1 MLVFFRRIR
10 NDIFQRNLQLISIIS
25 IIIVIIKKIRKKNIH
40 QVLFGLSQGILIHK
54 MF

>member
-25 IIIVIIKKIRKKNIH
+25 IIIVIIKKIRNQEIKKH
-40 QVLFGLSQGILIHK
+40 PLSSVWVVTRHPNS
-54 MF
+54 